1 MIMWYAVAFI
11 VGAWVGM
18 FIMALVNAGREK
30 E

>member
-18 FIMALVNAGREK
+18 FIMALVTAGRME

>member
-18 FIMALVNAGREK
+18 FIMALVTAGRK
-30 E
+30 EE